1 VAFYRTTTLNF
12 LYPSPEFIKNPRRIG
27 MSTRTGE
34 VNEIKVG
41 KYVIIDG
48 EPCKVVSYTTA
59 KTGKHGH
66 AKANVVGIGLFDG
79 QKRSFVAPVDAKVE
93 FPVIE
98 RKAGQVI
105 AIMGDT
111 VQIMDLTT
119 YETFET
125 KMPTKEELEG
135 KELVEGAEVEYI
147 ETMGRRKITRVR

>member
-1 VAFYRTTTLNF
+1 
-12 LYPSPEFIKNPRRIG
+12 

-125 KMPTKEELEG
+125 KMPSKEELEG

>member
-1 VAFYRTTTLNF
+1 
-12 LYPSPEFIKNPRRIG
+12 

-41 KYVIIDG
+41 KYVVIDG

-98 RKAGQVI
+98 KKAGQVI

-125 KMPTKEELEG
+125 KMPSKEELEG
-135 KELVEGAEVEYI
+135 KELVEGVEVEYI

>member
-1 VAFYRTTTLNF
+1 
-12 LYPSPEFIKNPRRIG
+12 

-34 VNEIKVG
+34 VREIKVG
-41 KYVIIDG
+41 KYVVIDG

-79 QKRSFVAPVDAKVE
+79 VKRTLVAPVDAKVE
-93 FPVIE
+93 FPIIDKRV
-98 RKAGQVI
+98 GQVL

-111 VQIMDLTT
+111 VQIMDLET

-125 KMPTKEELEG
+125 TKPEPDEIEGELKEG
-135 KELVEGAEVEYI
+135 VEVEYI
-147 ETMGRRKITRVR
+147 VAMGKRKLTRVRG

>member
-1 VAFYRTTTLNF
+1 
-12 LYPSPEFIKNPRRIG
+12 
-27 MSTRTGE
+27 MSVRQGE
-34 VNEIKVG
+34 VNQIKVG

-79 QKRSFVAPVDAKVE
+79 QKRSFVAPTDAKVD
-93 FPVIE
+93 FPMIE
-98 RKAGQVI
+98 RKAGQVLS
-105 AIMGDT
+105 IMGDT

-125 KMPTKEELEG
+125 KMPSSDELEG
-135 KELVEGAEVEYI
+135 KELVEGVEVEYI
-147 ETMGRRKITRVR
+147 ETMGRKKIMRVR